1 MAERTPPNPGFEPSV
16 TGRAARRM
24 ARFLGASDER
34 WELLLPLAIL
44 VGLAS
49 GTSAVG
55 LRRGVHELAHLLG
68 ELSAGRPWLR
78 FLIPGAGAFL
88 GATIVAVVFR
98 EPPGHGVPGVIR
110 AVCRWG
116 GRMKRRTMFSHWLGS
131 LVNVSAG
138 GSAGLEGPIVVS
150 GAAIGSTVGG
160 LFHLDE
166 RRRSLLLACGV
177 AGGISAVFNAP
188 MTGALFAAEVVLA
201 EWTAFSIVPIV
212 VSAAVATQLE
222 RLVLGDHHSFLHAP
236 FSMGP
241 LDFAACALL
250 GLIAGVASLSLTASI
265 EWTDRLAR
273 KLRGHRLVAPLV
285 FGLAVG
291 AVGLMAPEAIGEGYD
306 LAQSAIRSELA
317 GGLLLV
323 AVLLFVKGAATSMT
337 LGSGA
342 PGGVFAPCLVL
353 GAVIGVG
360 FCRLLGLA
368 LPEGSLGVEGSYA
381 LVSMAGMV
389 AGVMHAPLTA
399 ILLVMEVTSGYDVI
413 LPLMI
418 VSVLSLIVVRRF
430 GHHSMYTRELAETG
444 DLLRPG
450 TDRRILADIRVSES
464 LDEDVECISPELT
477 LADFVGVIRRS
488 KRNHFP
494 VLEPSTR
501 ELVGMLDLADVREIL
516 VDPDL
521 AKLTLV
527 GTVMDS
533 APASVPLTASLVEAL
548 QVFEESGAWVLPV
561 LEGRRYVGLLSKSR
575 LFDRYRAELSAQT
588 GD

>member
-1 MAERTPPNPGFEPSV
+1 VLPDIEVEPKGTTSFA
-16 TGRAARRM
+16 GRGYRRM
-24 ARFLGASDER
+24 ARFLGSSDER

-49 GTSAVG
+49 GLVAVG
-55 LRRGVHELAHLLG
+55 LRRGVHHLGDALLAVS
-68 ELSAGRPWLR
+68 EGRLWLR

-88 GATIVAVVFR
+88 GAWIVANLFR

-110 AVCRWG
+110 SVCRWG
-116 GRMKRRTMFSHWLGS
+116 GRLKRRTIFSHWLGS

-160 LFHLDE
+160 LFKLDE

-201 EWTAFSIVPIV
+201 EWTAFSIVPII
-212 VSAAVATQLE
+212 VSAAVAAQLE
-222 RLVLGDHHSFLHAP
+222 RLFLGDHQSFLHAP

-241 LDFAACALL
+241 LDFAACAVL
-250 GLIAGVASLSLTASI
+250 GLIAGVASLALTASI
-265 EWTDRLAR
+265 EWVDRLAR
-273 KLRGHRLVAPLV
+273 KVPRHRLLAPLL

-306 LAQSAIRSELA
+306 LAQSAIRSELPA
-317 GGLLLV
+317 GLALV
-323 AVLLFVKGAATSMT
+323 FVLLFVKGAATSMT

-360 FCRLLGLA
+360 FCRAMGLA
-368 LPEGSLGVEGSYA
+368 LPEGALAVEGSYA
-381 LVSMAGMV
+381 LVSMAGLV

-399 ILLVMEVTSGYDVI
+399 ILLVMEVTAGYDVI

-450 TDRRILADIRVSES
+450 TDKRILSDIRVSEA
-464 LDEDVECISPELT
+464 LDEDVLTVSPNLT
-477 LADFVGVIRRS
+477 LAQFVGVVRRS

-494 VLEPSTR
+494 VLEADSR
-501 ELVGMLDLADVREIL
+501 RLVGMLDLGDIREIL

-527 GTVMDS
+527 GTVMDA
-533 APASVPLTASLVEAL
+533 APASVPLGSTLVEAL
-548 QVFEESGAWVLPV
+548 AVFEESGAWVLPV
-561 LEGRRYVGLLSKSR
+561 LDGDVYFGLLSKSR

-588 GD
+588 DV